1 MTEVRS
7 FRDLEVWQIGMD
19 LVVSVYTATEALPSS
34 ERFGLT
40 SQVRRAVVSIPSNVA
55 EGHARRSDGVFLNHV
70 KVALGSQ
77 AEVLTQIEV
86 PRRLGYLQDDVATTV
101 EADIDRTR
109 QMLHGLRR
117 TLERDRLISA
127 ARTSAGILLA
137 IALIFF

>member
-1 MTEVRS
+1 
-7 FRDLEVWQIGMD
+7 MD
-19 LVVSVYTATEALPSS
+19 LVVSVYKATEALPSS

-55 EGHARRSDGVFLNHV
+55 EGHARRSDGAFLNHV
-70 KVALGSQ
+70 KIALGSQ
-77 AEVLTQIEV
+77 AELMTQIEV
-86 PRRLGYLQDDVATTV
+86 ARRLGYLQDDMATTI

-117 TLERDRLISA
+117 TLERDQLISG
-127 ARTSAGILLA
+127 ARASAGMLLA

>member
-1 MTEVRS
+1 MTKVRS

-19 LVVSVYTATEALPSS
+19 LVVSVYKATEALPSS

-86 PRRLGYLQDDVATTV
+86 ARRLGYLQDDVATTV